1 MSTPSRRQPHAG
13 PPDAGADQQAH
24 VRTGDGEGSALRVA
38 IDNDYPLVV
47 MGLTAV
53 LAERTRSLRVVPLDG
68 SDTDA
73 DLVLKD
79 TFAMNEDLTEYIARS
94 PARVV
99 VFAASDDPAAVQAA
113 VAKGAAGYIHKGVS
127 LEGLVQALQR
137 IHAGQPVVELGSR
150 AFDPDGP
157 AVGTAAWPGQADGL
171 TERESE
177 VLSLICQGMSNQQVA
192 QNLYLSINSVKT
204 YIRTLYRKI
213 GAQSR
218 SQAVIWGLQRGFS
231 PSPGSRGHP

>member
-1 MSTPSRRQPHAG
+1 MSTPSRRRLHSDPT
-13 PPDAGADQQAH
+13 DAGADQQTH
-24 VRTGDGEGSALRVA
+24 VRTGDGDDGTLRVA

-68 SDTDA
+68 SDTDV

-79 TFAMNEDLTEYIARS
+79 TFAMNEDLTDYIART

-99 VFAASDDPAAVQAA
+99 VFAASDDPAAVHAA
-113 VAKGAAGYIHKGVS
+113 VAKGAAGYIHKGVT
-127 LEGLVQALQR
+127 LGRLVDALQR
-137 IHAGQPVVELGSR
+137 IHAGQPVVELG
-150 AFDPDGP
+150 DPVSDRDEP
-157 AVGTAAWPGQADGL
+157 EVGTAAWPGQEHGL

-177 VLSLICQGMSNQQVA
+177 VLSLICQGLSNQQVA

-218 SQAVIWGLQRGFS
+218 SQAVIWGLERGFS
-231 PSPGSRGHP
+231 PSPR

>member
-1 MSTPSRRQPHAG
+1 MSTPRRRQPHAG
-13 PPDAGADQQAH
+13 ASAAVPDGQAH
-24 VRTGDGEGSALRVA
+24 VRMGDGEDGTLRVA
-38 IDNDYPLVV
+38 IDNDFPLVV

-53 LAERTRSLRVVPLDG
+53 LAERTRSVRVVPLDASG
-68 SDTDA
+68 PDV

-79 TFAMNEDLTEYIARS
+79 AFAMNEDLADYIARS
-94 PARVV
+94 PAPVV
-99 VFAASDDPAAVQAA
+99 VFAASDDPAAVQTA
-113 VAKGAAGYIHKGVS
+113 VAKGAAGYIHKGVTLKS
-127 LEGLVQALQR
+127 LVDALQR
-137 IHAGQPVVELGSR
+137 IHAGQSVVELGDTVSHR
-150 AFDPDGP
+150 GEPEM
-157 AVGTAAWPGQADGL
+157 GTAAWPGQEQGL

-213 GAQSR
+213 GARSR

-231 PSPGSRGHP
+231 PRRG

>member
-1 MSTPSRRQPHAG
+1 MSTPSRRRLHAG
-13 PPDAGADQQAH
+13 PPDAARDEQAH
-24 VRTGDGEGSALRVA
+24 VRPRDGEDDTLRVA
-38 IDNDYPLVV
+38 IDNDFPLVV

-53 LAERTRSLRVVPLDG
+53 LAEHTRSVRVVPLDA
-68 SDTDA
+68 SDSDI

-79 TFAMNEDLTEYIARS
+79 AFAMNEDLADYIARS
-94 PARVV
+94 PAPVV
-99 VFAASDDPAAVQAA
+99 VFAASDDPAAVQDA
-113 VAKGAAGYIHKGVS
+113 VANGAAGYVHKGVT
-127 LEGLVQALQR
+127 LGGLVDALQR
-137 IHAGQPVVELGSR
+137 IHAGQPVVELGDTVS
-150 AFDPDGP
+150 DPDEP
-157 AVGTAAWPGQADGL
+157 EVGTAAWPGQEQGL

-177 VLSLICQGMSNQQVA
+177 VLSLICQGLSNQQVA

-231 PSPGSRGHP
+231 PRPG